1 MDARQAR
8 TDIVKVTPLDIPG
21 ALLIEPNVFR
31 DSRGLFCETFHAQR
45 YVEAGLTDQFVQDN
59 FSRSVRGTLR
69 GLHYQQ
75 PHAQGKL
82 VMAVEGTVY
91 DVVVD
96 IRKGSPTYGTWRG
109 FELSS
114 ENYRQLY
121 VPPGCAHGFCVTSEQ
136 AAVLYKCTDFY
147 SPRDERGVIWND
159 PALRISWPVSTPL
172 LSPKDQAYPRLA
184 ATEQELPVYRP
195 STR

>member
-184 ATEQELPVYRP
+184 ATEHQLPVYRP